1 VKVVKDSV
9 TNATRNLPSFS
20 SEVRRIGL
28 KDMSGSRRIMM
39 RAFLIVESPRL
50 MEQYGVVN
58 KEVD

>member
-1 VKVVKDSV
+1 
-9 TNATRNLPSFS
+9 
-20 SEVRRIGL
+20 
-28 KDMSGSRRIMM
+28 MSGSRRIMM